1 LLPEGLSIINAPG
14 NLKERCVIEKPVAGR
29 SVSGGTVT
37 ISGKMRPYNSF
48 PLEIELI
55 GRDGQMIASQA
66 ASISPA
72 ADDSYVPF
80 QVDLPYSISRGTWA
94 LVTVSQPDDRIAGTM
109 YLTSREIYL
118 YP

>member
-1 LLPEGLSIINAPG
+1 
-14 NLKERCVIEKPVAGR
+14 
-29 SVSGGTVT
+29 
-37 ISGKMRPYNSF
+37 MRPYNKL
-48 PLEIELI
+48 PLEITLI
-55 GRDGQMIASQA
+55 DRDGQTIASQA

-80 QVDLPYSISRGTWA
+80 QVDLSYSISRGTWA
-94 LVTVSQPDDRIAGTM
+94 LVTVSQQDDRIAGTM